1 MFSTC
6 AVHWRHR
13 YRYIPYHLLPLHPT
27 TDRCSTSLYTAVR
40 CGMTRD
46 SRSHRMLYSF
56 RHSSSANPAKSNYL
70 HFTSN
75 TDRGK
80 NSIYLCFHLNKSRVY
95 PDRFYFSICYNCN
108 RIFCELNTL
117 PTALAIR
124 ITNTNPAC
132 PEQTAYQRIQEMRKS
147 LQNQSLEKRNS
158 PDQIAPGPDGSFLC
172 LLSLSR
178 EKDQI
183 LILKMAFL
191 MVAGWPTWTAVRW
204 ASVG

>member
-27 TDRCSTSLYTAVR
+27 AGRCSTSSYTLSV
-40 CGMTRD
+40 CSTTTD
-46 SRSHRMLYSF
+46 SRSHRMLYSV

-132 PEQTAYQRIQEMRKS
+132 PEQTSYQRIQEMRKS

-158 PDQIAPGPDGSFLC
+158 PDQIAPDQMEAFFAYV
-172 LLSLSR
+172 LSR
-178 EKDQI
+178 EKKI
-183 LILKMAFL
+183 RF
-191 MVAGWPTWTAVRW
+191 
-204 ASVG
+204 